1 MQTERFLLS
10 QVLKPGQIELTAQV
24 QVIGGRVPGVD
35 TKLVERF
42 NRECRVL
49 AAQVRGQT
57 CCLAG
62 SLGR

>member
-24 QVIGGRVPGVD
+24 QVIGGCVPRVD

-42 NRECRVL
+42 NRESRVL
-49 AAQVRGQT
+49 AAQVTGQT
-57 CCLAG
+57 SCLAG
-62 SLGR
+62 SLRR